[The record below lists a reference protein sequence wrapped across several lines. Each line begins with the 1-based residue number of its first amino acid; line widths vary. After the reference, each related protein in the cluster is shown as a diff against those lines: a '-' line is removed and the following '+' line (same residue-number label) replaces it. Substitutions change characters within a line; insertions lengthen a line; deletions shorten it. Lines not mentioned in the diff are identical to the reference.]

1 MTFAIAAFLIGGLS
15 FNANAQEEDEN
26 AKREK
31 IEAEEAKKAEEAKAA
46 ELKKA
51 EEAKKAAELK
61 QAEEAKKAAELKKAE
76 EAKKAAELKKAEE
89 AKKALEAKK
98 AEEAK
103 KAAEAKKAEEAKK
116 LDAKKDAN
124 QEDSDKLTKKS
135 PGKVDWGKKIKEYE
149 TYINKYIAAYEKAM
163 KDKTSKNDYTTYQKK
178 ALTLQAEIEQ
188 NKDKLTQGQVD
199 EYLKLKG
206 ILAEALKRK

>member
-61 QAEEAKKAAELKKAE
+61 QAE